1 MQITYEDG
9 THIMLVGKKQALLG
23 LDVSSSAV
31 KLIELSRSGGRM
43 RVESYAVEPLP
54 VGAVVENS
62 IADTELVG
70 GAIKRVVAKAKTKTK
85 SAAMAVAGAT
95 VITKVIQ
102 MPVGLS
108 DAEMESQIAL
118 EADQYIPYPLD
129 EVALDFRV
137 LGPNPSNDNQV
148 NVLLAGCRREQVEAR
163 TEALE
168 IAGLKPLYIDVEAY
182 AVERAYEL
190 MASQLDPSV
199 AEGVI
204 GIADVGANSTMVAAL
219 EQGSISFTR
228 EQIYGGRLLTEEIQK
243 RYGLSSDE
251 AGLAKKQ
258 GGLPDDYA
266 ESVLEPFCENLAQ
279 QVSRS
284 LQFYYAGSQHDRLDT
299 LLLAGGCAAID
310 ALPDLLKAR
319 LATPVVVC
327 NPFADMATGKS
338 VNVQSLAQDAPALLI
353 AAGLAMRGFESD
365 GVNLLAWRDELRQR
379 RQRSFVI
386 GSALAAS
393 LAGAMVFAGVQV
405 YDGQIGAQ
413 KQRNNFLSTEIA
425 RVEKQITEIESL
437 HTLRGQLVDRMQVI
451 QDLQGRRSGI
461 VYVFDNLVTSLVD
474 GSYYTSLN
482 RTGDRI
488 QLEGRA
494 ENNNRISN
502 LMRSIEAS
510 AWFKDPNLTQVVAQ
524 KTGSLPNVFSLN
536 VSLDDPNGP
545 ELADGGVAQ

>member
-1 MQITYEDG
+1 
-9 THIMLVGKKQALLG
+9 LV
-23 LDVSSSAV
+23 
-31 KLIELSRSGGRM
+31 
-43 RVESYAVEPLP
+43 
-54 VGAVVENS
+54 
-62 IADTELVG
+62 
-70 GAIKRVVAKAKTKTK
+70 
-85 SAAMAVAGAT
+85 
-95 VITKVIQ
+95 
-102 MPVGLS
+102 
-108 DAEMESQIAL
+108 
-118 EADQYIPYPLD
+118 
-129 EVALDFRV
+129 
-137 LGPNPSNDNQV
+137 
-148 NVLLAGCRREQVEAR
+148 
-163 TEALE
+163 
-168 IAGLKPLYIDVEAY
+168 
-182 AVERAYEL
+182 
-190 MASQLDPSV
+190 
-199 AEGVI
+199 
-204 GIADVGANSTMVAAL
+204 
-219 EQGSISFTR
+219 
-228 EQIYGGRLLTEEIQK
+228 
-243 RYGLSSDE
+243 
-251 AGLAKKQ
+251 
-258 GGLPDDYA
+258 
-266 ESVLEPFCENLAQ
+266 
-279 QVSRS
+279 
-284 LQFYYAGSQHDRLDT
+284 
-299 LLLAGGCAAID
+299 
-310 ALPDLLKAR
+310 
-319 LATPVVVC
+319 
-327 NPFADMATGKS
+327 
-338 VNVQSLAQDAPALLI
+338 QDAPALLI
-353 AAGLAMRGFESD
+353 AAGLAMRAFESD

-437 HTLRGQLVDRMQVI
+437 RTLRGQLVDRMQVI

-545 ELADGGVAQ
+545 EWVDGGLVQ

>member
-43 RVESYAVEPLP
+43 RVESYAVVPLP

-85 SAAMAVAGAT
+85 NAAMAVAGAT

-102 MPVGLS
+102 MPIGLS

-118 EADQYIPYPLD
+118 EVDQYIPYPLD
-129 EVALDFRV
+129 EVAIDFRV
-137 LGPNPSNDNQV
+137 LGLNPSNDNQV

-228 EQIYGGRLLTEEIQK
+228 EQMYGGRLLTEEIQK
-243 RYGLSSDE
+243 RHGLSSDE

-279 QVSRS
+279 QMGRS

-310 ALPDLLKAR
+310 SLPDLLKAR

-327 NPFADMATGKS
+327 NPFADMATGKN

-353 AAGLAMRGFESD
+353 AAGLAMRAFESD
-365 GVNLLAWRDELRQR
+365 GVNLLAWRDELRQRRQR

-437 HTLRGQLVDRMQVI
+437 RTLRGQLVDRMQVI

-474 GSYYTSLN
+474 GSY
-482 RTGDRI
+482 
-488 QLEGRA
+488 
-494 ENNNRISN
+494 
-502 LMRSIEAS
+502 
-510 AWFKDPNLTQVVAQ
+510 
-524 KTGSLPNVFSLN
+524 
-536 VSLDDPNGP
+536 
-545 ELADGGVAQ
+545 